1 MADAS
6 SGLERAEPRQR
17 AAPRFS
23 RLKPEERRRG
33 ILEAARRCLAE
44 GGVNGFT
51 VAEIA
56 SAAGISNGLI
66 GHYFATKDDL
76 LVATYELEAERLK
89 SATRATVHADLTG
102 ADSRIAG
109 LIDSAFSPEIF
120 TAETVAVWLSL
131 WDQVRTNRPLR
142 EAHKE
147 AYATYRRAFA
157 RGIAA
162 AAEERGL
169 TVDAALLARDLTAL
183 IDGLWLEWGL
193 EPELFSPV
201 EAKDACR
208 RLLAAHGIRLKTQD

>member
-1 MADAS
+1 MSDAPRDI
-6 SGLERAEPRQR
+6 ERAEARQR
-17 AAPRFS
+17 NGPRFS

-66 GHYFATKDDL
+66 GHYFSTKDDL

-89 SATRATVHADLTG
+89 SATRAAVHADGVG
-102 ADSRIAG
+102 ADRRIIA
-109 LIDSAFSPEIF
+109 LIESAFSPDIF

-169 TVDAALLARDLTAL
+169 TVDSSLLARDLTAL

-193 EPELFSPV
+193 EPELFSPT
-201 EAKDACR
+201 EARDACHR
-208 RLLAAHGIRLKTQD
+208 QLAAHGIVLKTQN